1 MHIVSDSSHIQAVPP
16 AQIRAALT
24 RHLAKKLGWCGKTA
38 AHVLGPLSNDD
49 IARCLA
55 EDADTTRRALFAR
68 SCAALADAGQM
79 QAVA

>member
-1 MHIVSDSSHIQAVPP
+1 MSDVSQLQPISP

-55 EDADTTRRALFAR
+55 EDADATRRALFAR
-68 SCAALADAGQM
+68 SCAALAEAGQM

>member
-1 MHIVSDSSHIQAVPP
+1 MSDISQLQPITP

-55 EDADTTRRALFAR
+55 EDADATRRALFAR
-68 SCAALADAGQM
+68 SCAALADAGLM

>member
-1 MHIVSDSSHIQAVPP
+1 MSEASQLQPITP

-55 EDADTTRRALFAR
+55 EDADATRRALFAR
-68 SCAALADAGQM
+68 SCAALAEAGQM

>member
-1 MHIVSDSSHIQAVPP
+1 MSEVSQLQPITP

-55 EDADTTRRALFAR
+55 EDADATRRALFAR

>member
-1 MHIVSDSSHIQAVPP
+1 MSDISQLQPITP

-55 EDADTTRRALFAR
+55 EDADATRRALFAGPAPP
-68 SCAALADAGQM
+68 SPMPA
-79 QAVA
+79 